1 LPYVAR
7 MEFEET
13 VGRAQGL
20 IGRRVTATLT
30 APDGRRLARWEGEL
44 AQEEL
49 DTGAMAD
56 RIEPRVAGH
65 DDAERRVR
73 ALRDGQVALFTVGG
87 DPLVIDAIDTARAE
101 PIEPEGLRIRDA
113 EGMTVELV
121 PAQPA

>member
-1 LPYVAR
+1 

-13 VGRAQGL
+13 LGRAQAL

-30 APDGRRLARWEGEL
+30 APDGRRLARWDGEL
-44 AQEEL
+44 AREEL
-49 DTGAMAD
+49 DTDALAD

-73 ALRDGQVALFTVGG
+73 ALRAGHVALFTVGG

-101 PIEPEGLRIRDA
+101 PIEPEGLRIRDS

-121 PAQPA
+121 PTQPA